1 MPSGGRHVAGCLRQ
15 RIVSELSAKMLVDP
29 GNDVAGFIKRLAVDE
44 QAGHLL
50 FAADLNQGGCRIA
63 ISRDVD
69 QGNRHALAVH
79 KVEHPD
85 AEGAGRTIIQGEFMI
100 GVHAVSFR

>member
-1 MPSGGRHVAGCLRQ
+1 
-15 RIVSELSAKMLVDP
+15 MLVDP
-29 GNDVAGFIKRLAVDE
+29 GDDVAGFIKWLAVDE

-50 FAADLNQGGCRIA
+50 FTADFNQGGCRIA

-69 QGNRHALAVH
+69 QGNCHALVVH

-85 AEGAGRTIIQGEFMI
+85 AEGAGRAIIQGEFMI
-100 GVHAVSFR
+100 GVMRFPFVEILLHG